1 MSPPFVTNFF
11 LGKYRY
17 EEKRWIGKNTP
28 KSRAKSGEM
37 NRNVNVVEV
46 GSDSPRKARS
56 LSLEEEILTKH
67 ATRTATP
74 ITKSRGVI
82 FNIVQ

>member
-1 MSPPFVTNFF
+1 
-11 LGKYRY
+11 
-17 EEKRWIGKNTP
+17 
-28 KSRAKSGEM
+28 M
-37 NRNVNVVEV
+37 NINVNVVGV

-74 ITKSRGVI
+74 IAKSRGVI